1 MIKKFISLLLAMC
14 LVSVSFVT
22 SFAADAPAL
31 DKSKPYLELDNVCV
45 KRDEMA
51 EVAMDIGNNPGV
63 WGMSIDVAYDS
74 NILQYQ
80 GCLVDDTIVEAVGA
94 ELTVSCFEGV
104 IYILIEAPDINKNIT
119 DNGVLLYI
127 CFDVKSDVPLG
138 KSELLFVNY
147 SSDNIFNTSLN
158 DLPFTYGNGAV
169 TVVNDH
175 NYGDWIEDAENG
187 IYWRECSSCGRID
200 TKPIEE
206 KFMLGDVN
214 DDGKING
221 KDVLQLRKYIVGLTK
236 DITEDA
242 ADVTADG
249 KINGKD
255 VLQLRKYIVGL
266 VKEL

>member
-1 MIKKFISLLLAMC
+1 MLKKLVSALLALC

-22 SFAADAPAL
+22 SYAADAPAL
-31 DKSKPYLELDNVCV
+31 DKSKPYLEIGNVCA
-45 KRDEMA
+45 KNEEMT
-51 EVAMDIGNNPGV
+51 EVPVTIGNNPGV
-63 WGMSIDVAYDS
+63 WGIEFDVAYDAD
-74 NILQYQ
+74 ILEYQ
-80 GCLVDDTIVEAVGA
+80 GCFVDDTIIEITGA
-94 ELTVSCFEGV
+94 ELTVSSAGGI

-119 DNGVLLYI
+119 DNGVLLKI